1 MARPI
6 VYGPAGSTY
15 VWSARLALAEKGVAH
30 ELVDV
35 PVRRPPRSAASAR
48 HPFAKVPAFE
58 HDGFALYETQAIL
71 RYIDE
76 GFPVLAVA
84 ADRFA
89 LIRADEPDHRHR
101 RRLCLAVD
109 RRGHRVQPHAA
120 PRLGLPVDEAA
131 VVAALPRARLCLTEF
146 ARLKGERPFLAGDR
160 DEPRRPDGRPAP
172 VFFLAARPRARRRS
186 PSIRAC
192 APGSAPHRDPAELP
206 AHKAARPMRRPP

>member
-30 ELVDV
+30 DLVDV
-35 PVRRPPRSAASAR
+35 PFGAHRGAPHLAR

-76 GFPVLAVA
+76 GFPASPLQPTDLHQFARMNQIIGIVDAYAWPSIA
-84 ADRFA
+84 AGIVFNR
-89 LIRADEPDHRHR
+89 I
-101 RRLCLAVD
+101 V
-109 RRGHRVQPHAA
+109 A

-131 VVAALPRARLCLTEF
+131 VVAALPRARLCVSEI
-146 ARLKGERPFLAGDR
+146 ARLQGDQQFLAGERVSLADLMVIPLLYYFSR
-160 DEPRRPDGRPAP
+160 LPEGAALLAEHPA
-172 VFFLAARPRARRRS
+172 LRAWTLRMEERQS
-186 PSIRAC
+186 FQVTKP
-192 APGSAPHRDPAELP
+192 PGV
-206 AHKAARPMRRPP
+206 